1 MLFDAKEKHWWKW
14 PHSFILWDCLTTLE
28 LKYSQRYLENTVI
41 WEANW
46 HYNDEIRW
54 RKSVSFFKYY
64 KASEWNQSPRQVEGS
79 NTDKRERMRN
89 ITMRPIAL
97 TEGGRHAQ
105 HCWGLWG
112 YEKVLEE
119 AGQLCAWEAGMAR
132 TLAWGGGR
140 TRLLAF
146 VIWKNPLW
154 RLQLPQQFKTYRTQL
169 SAPEQTK
176 ITHGHLKRIST

>member
-1 MLFDAKEKHWWKW
+1 MASC
-14 PHSFILWDCLTTLE
+14 SFILWDCLTTLE

-46 HYNDEIRW
+46 HYNNDEIRR
-54 RKSVSFFKYY
+54 RKSVRFFLKYY

-79 NTDKRERMRN
+79 NTDKQERMRKVSV
-89 ITMRPIAL
+89 RPIAL

-105 HCWGLWG
+105 HCWGLWWVW
-112 YEKVLEE
+112 ESSRRR
-119 AGQLCAWEAGMAR
+119 AGQLCAWEAGRAR
-132 TLAWGGGR
+132 TLAWRGGR

-146 VIWKNPLW
+146 VITERIPLW

-169 SAPEQTK
+169 SPWSK
-176 ITHGHLKRIST
+176 LK